1 MPLARTRPPVR
12 PTVRLRPVPPLDPPF
27 DDECVPETW
36 VNPAPPPGGVPP
48 AVERFRS
55 AVAERPHPG
64 RSTRPAAVPTS
75 PTQSTERLATP
86 GVRPDP
92 STSRATAPPDPGTS
106 RATALPDPGTSR
118 ATALPDPGT
127 SRATALPD
135 PGTSRAA
142 AGPPVA
148 DAVAGATP
156 EAKQAAKRFLDTCLE
171 IVNGYRPAWHL
182 RALASPPDAAGM
194 VAQLASATSRVSGRR
209 RPGQPVRTVRL
220 RRLRVCEPRPGV
232 VEAAAVVGVAGRT
245 WAMAFRIE
253 RRRGSWVG
261 TAVAL
266 L

>member
-36 VNPAPPPGGVPP
+36 VNPAPPPGGVPA

-64 RSTRPAAVPTS
+64 RSARPAAVPTS
-75 PTQSTERLATP
+75 PTRSTERLATP
-86 GVRPDP
+86 GVRPGP
-92 STSRATAPPDPGTS
+92 STSWAAAP
-106 RATALPDPGTSR
+106 
-118 ATALPDPGT
+118 
-127 SRATALPD
+127 PD

-156 EAKQAAKRFLDTCLE
+156 EAKRAAKRFLDTCLE

-209 RPGQPVRTVRL
+209 RPGEPVRTVRL